1 MLSVRLAEPGD
12 AMEVGGVHVRSW
24 QRGYRGL
31 LPDEYLD
38 GLRPEDRASRY
49 TFAGQADQPLT
60 VVAVEAG
67 VIRGFATITPARAD
81 DEARTGELLALYVD
95 PDHWGRGVGR
105 RLIVEARDR
114 LADRGCQSAVVWV
127 LRGNA
132 RAERFYRSDGWTPD
146 GARRKEEVWGVVAEE
161 LRHTRN
167 LP

>member
-1 MLSVRLAEPGD
+1 MGR
-12 AMEVGGVHVRSW
+12 
-24 QRGYRGL
+24 
-31 LPDEYLD
+31 
-38 GLRPEDRASRY
+38 
-49 TFAGQADQPLT
+49 
-60 VVAVEAG
+60 
-67 VIRGFATITPARAD
+67 TPARAD

-161 LRHTRN
+161 LRQTRN